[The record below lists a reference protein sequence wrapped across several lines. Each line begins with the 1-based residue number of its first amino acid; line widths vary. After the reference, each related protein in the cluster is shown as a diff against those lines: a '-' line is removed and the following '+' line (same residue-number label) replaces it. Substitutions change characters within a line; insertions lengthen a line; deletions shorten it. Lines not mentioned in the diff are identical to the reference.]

1 MKKYVKG
8 TFAAVIAVAAL
19 ALLLGAAAGGQADPL
34 ITKSYLDEVAVPA
47 ILAQVDAKLESRE
60 DALADK
66 LSGVAEQYRR
76 ELEEL
81 LESSGGTTGGG
92 SSVFAVVTVP
102 AGQQLVGNTGCEF
115 LLRSGSAVCVAESAP
130 GLIDSTDGG
139 TLASGGAVQPNH
151 LYLITADS
159 RGFPASTD
167 VTVLVRGNY
176 SIG

>member
-76 ELEEL
+76 DLEEL
-81 LESSGGTTGGG
+81 LESCGG
-92 SSVFAVVTVP
+92 
-102 AGQQLVGNTGCEF
+102 VGTW
-115 LLRSGSAVCVAESAP
+115 A
-130 GLIDSTDGG
+130 
-139 TLASGGAVQPNH
+139 
-151 LYLITADS
+151 Y
-159 RGFPASTD
+159 
-167 VTVLVRGNY
+167 
-176 SIG
+176 